1 MEITKTKGKFILDE
15 NGEAV
20 EETDL
25 LKWAKWF
32 EDSCHPDNTWRR
44 VALTSVG
51 KYTISTVFLAV
62 DYNFTDSRKPILFET
77 MVFNEESRECG
88 ENFDIDIERYSTK
101 KEALAGHEKIVEK
114 VKAAVDKK

>member
-1 MEITKTKGKFILDE
+1 MEKHKTKGKFILDKD
-15 NGEAV
+15 GEAV

-25 LKWAKWF
+25 LTWAKWF
-32 EDSCHPDNTWRR
+32 ETSGDKRR

-51 KYTISTVFLAV
+51 KYTVSTVFLGV

-88 ENFDIDIERYSTK
+88 ENFDINIERYSTR